1 MEKKF
6 SDLPLRYSGVDVV
19 YGGEFQM
26 TDDSFGQMRRA
37 FILALIAIYG
47 ILAAQ
52 FRSYVQP
59 ILVMSVIGFSFIGV
73 IIGIYLL
80 DYSLSM
86 FVIYA
91 MVGLAG
97 IVVNDSLVLID
108 FINSERARGASALDA
123 IKTASGKR
131 FRPILLTTVTTVA
144 GLLPMALGISGKSV
158 VYGPFAAAIVF
169 GLSVASILTLFLVP
183 SLYLSLE
190 IASESMR
197 ARLVSPKPK
206 SDPALSS

>member
-1 MEKKF
+1 
-6 SDLPLRYSGVDVV
+6 
-19 YGGEFQM
+19 
-26 TDDSFGQMRRA
+26 
-37 FILALIAIYG
+37 
-47 ILAAQ
+47 
-52 FRSYVQP
+52 
-59 ILVMSVIGFSFIGV
+59 
-73 IIGIYLL
+73 
-80 DYSLSM
+80 
-86 FVIYA
+86 

-108 FINSERARGASALDA
+108 FINNERARGASALDA

-190 IASESMR
+190 KAREAIR
-197 ARLVSPKPK
+197 DRLVGPQPE
-206 SDPALSS
+206 SDSEQASLV

>member
-1 MEKKF
+1 
-6 SDLPLRYSGVDVV
+6 
-19 YGGEFQM
+19 
-26 TDDSFGQMRRA
+26 
-37 FILALIAIYG
+37 
-47 ILAAQ
+47 
-52 FRSYVQP
+52 
-59 ILVMSVIGFSFIGV
+59 MSVIGFSFIGV

-108 FINSERARGASALDA
+108 FINRERARGTSALDA

-169 GLSVASILTLFLVP
+169 GLGVASILTLFLVP

-197 ARLVSPKPK
+197 ARLASPKPE
-206 SDPALSS
+206 SDPARASLV